1 MAHVLRQGLRVA
13 AGTQG
18 QVRNGRP
25 CCGME

>member
-18 QVRNGRP
+18 PVRNDST
-25 CCGME
+25 CCGTE